1 VNGERLHVVVAHL
14 SPNHL
19 FKNPAIG
26 LETAASAAFARR
38 TAEIAF
44 LREELHSLSEPALLL
59 CDCNL
64 TDTSQAHAEL
74 GAFLADSFREAGW
87 GLGNTNYASTIPFP
101 MQRIDY
107 IWHSAGLIAIAAEVG
122 QAGGSDHLPV
132 VVRLRFFSRQ

>member
-1 VNGERLHVVVAHL
+1 LHVVVAHL
-14 SPNHL
+14 TPNHL
-19 FKNPAIG
+19 FKNPAISLG
-26 LETAASAAFARR
+26 TAASNAFARR
-38 TAEIAF
+38 AAEIAF

-74 GAFLADSFREAGW
+74 GAFLSDSFHEAGW
-87 GLGNTNYASTIPFP
+87 GLGNTNYASNVPFP

-107 IWHSAGLIAIAAEVG
+107 VWHSAGLIAITAEVG

-132 VVRLRFFSRQ
+132 VVRLRFLQST